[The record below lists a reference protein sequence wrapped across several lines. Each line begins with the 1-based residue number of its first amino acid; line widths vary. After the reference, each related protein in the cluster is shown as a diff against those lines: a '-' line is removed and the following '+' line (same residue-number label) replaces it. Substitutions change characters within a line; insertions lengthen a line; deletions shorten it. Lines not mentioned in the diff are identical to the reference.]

1 MSMLCDYELARLR
14 RIEFLIPIM
23 GGDPALD
30 TDPKLAEAR
39 KRHNAA
45 IDEMRKAADAY
56 ADLSD
61 DASDEEREKAKT
73 LFDEKRSAQ
82 TAALADVERFEEI
95 AAARAVQRSPEQD
108 PDDDS
113 VRRSDNKG
121 KGGTQVREPL
131 TYSVDRPERSWLLD
145 LARRKMGV
153 GDSEGARS
161 RLEAHRNEMRVE
173 LKDREERQQR
183 RFTREYEAWLD
194 GEVRSGNIT
203 RRMAEA
209 LVGHGYQE
217 RAVSRI
223 DGSAGEFVP
232 PLDLIDEY
240 APFLRAGR
248 PFGNAVRTLPLPQ
261 GTDLINIPRITT
273 GSLTGFQPQ
282 DNQNVTSQD
291 LASAMVAAPVRTLA
305 GQLDVSI
312 QVLEQ
317 SPVAFD
323 QIAFRDLAADY
334 AFQLNTALWNGVGG
348 PGQLLGLLNVVGIAT
363 QTFTSGSP
371 TAALAY
377 PKIAGALNL
386 AATNRKMPATS
397 LWMHTQRMYWLG
409 SQLDSQNRP
418 LLPPS
423 DSNPMNA
430 MGVVDNVAQGDTP
443 LRLLGCPVHV
453 DLTIPT
459 NISANQ
465 DVIVATRTDDHILFE
480 GDMRARV
487 LEEILSGS
495 LGVRF
500 QIYSYV
506 AWTGGR
512 LPQATA
518 VVSGTGLTTPSF

>member
-30 TDPKLAEAR
+30 ADPKLAEAR
-39 KRHNAA
+39 KRHNAT
-45 IDEMRKAADAY
+45 IDAMRKAADAY
-56 ADLSD
+56 ENLA
-61 DASDEEREKAKT
+61 AGAGDEERDRVKAE
-73 LFDEKRSAQ
+73 FEEARSAQ
-82 TAALADVERFEEI
+82 RAALADVERFEEI

-108 PDDDS
+108 PDDPLK
-113 VRRSDNKG
+113 RSDKDT
-121 KGGTQVREPL
+121 KVQVREPL
-131 TYSVDRPERSWLLD
+131 TYSNERTDRSWLLD

-153 GDSEGARS
+153 GDSEGARA

-173 LKDREERQQR
+173 LKDREERTQR
-183 RFTREYEAWLD
+183 RFSREFEGWLE
-194 GEVRSGNIT
+194 GEIRNGNVT
-203 RRMAEA
+203 RRQADA
-209 LVGHGYQE
+209 LVGYGYQE

-232 PLDLIDEY
+232 PLDLISEY

-248 PFGNAVRTLPLPQ
+248 PFANAVRTLPLPQ

-273 GSLTGFQPQ
+273 GSLTGFQSQ

-317 SPVAFD
+317 SPAAFD
-323 QIAFRDLAADY
+323 QIAFRDLMADY

-348 PGQLLGLLNVVGIAT
+348 PGQLLGLLNVAGIAT
-363 QTFTSGSP
+363 QTFTSGAP

-430 MGVVDNVAQGDTP
+430 MGVIDNVAQGDTP

-459 NISANQ
+459 NISTNQ